1 MKQFINVGELTI
13 NAYDVLYINKDTKKV
28 FLKDG
33 GIIDFTGEFDPKEL
47 KEVDLTD
54 KIFKILETAKGQSEV
69 DVPKTGCE
77 VDVISTF
84 KTCELVEE
92 LNRREGVE
100 RKSVLPHSEE
110 VFEVEGPGIVLII
123 KD

>member
-13 NAYDVLYINKDTKKV
+13 SAYDVLYINKDAKKV
-28 FLKDG
+28 FLKDSKM
-33 GIIDFTGEFDPKEL
+33 IDFTGEFDPKEL
-47 KEVDLTD
+47 EEVDLTD
-54 KIFKILETAKGQSEV
+54 KIFKILETAKGQSET
-69 DVPKTGCE
+69 DVSKGGCE

-100 RKSVLPHSEE
+100 RKFILPHNQE